1 MVCLVAAAVSLNH
14 IILYFVLTFT
24 ILSRLNIAFLSG
36 KVVVIKEWTL
46 LLILLGQPTPPT
58 LIQSRAFFM
67 IRIQNV
73 MAQQH
78 ATISCQRCM
87 KKLRTYP
94 RHVVSFWLL
103 LIIL

>member
-1 MVCLVAAAVSLNH
+1 MVCLIAAAVSLNH
-14 IILYFVLTFT
+14 IILYLILTLT
-24 ILSRLNIAFLSG
+24 VLSRLNIAFLSG

-46 LLILLGQPTPPT
+46 RLILLGQPTPPT

-67 IRIQNV
+67 IHIQSV
-73 MAQQH
+73 TAQQH

-87 KKLRTYP
+87 KKLRMYLF
-94 RHVVSFWLL
+94 HVVSFWLL